1 MNFEEVKGFPKGF
14 LWGGAMAAN
23 QVEGAYNQDGK
34 GLSDHDF
41 KECKGNVPMSEMSL
55 DDFHKTSFEE
65 KEGTYYPY
73 RGAVDHYNRY
83 KEDIALFAEMGFS
96 CLRTSIMWTRLFPNG
111 DETEVN
117 QAGLQ
122 HYIDYIDELLKHNIE
137 PIITLNHYDTPI
149 HLIEEY
155 GGWENRKLVE
165 FFTRFCKV
173 VFESF
178 KGKIK
183 YYTTFNEINSLS
195 FFAIFDK
202 SGKGYQVAY
211 TKAHHQFIAA
221 ATAVKMC
228 HEIDPEAKIGMM
240 LAGGLGITYPET
252 CHPSDTEKV
261 RLSQWP
267 SELFSDVQVRGAY
280 PYYAQRF
287 FAENNVVLPIEEGDE
302 EILKAGKVDFLSF
315 SYYMSSVTSSGEGKD
330 MTAGNMMFGVKN
342 PYLKASDW
350 GWQID
355 PQGLRTSLNYM
366 YNKYQIPLMIVE
378 NGLGA
383 YDKVEEDGS
392 IHDNYRIDYLRQH
405 VKQMKE
411 AVKDGVDLLAYAPW
425 TAMDLVSAGTV
436 EMEKRYGFV
445 YVDLDN
451 EGKGSLERKKKDSFE
466 WYKKVIA
473 SNGEEL
479 E

>member
-1 MNFEEVKGFPKGF
+1 MSLKEIKGFPKGF

-23 QVEGAYNQDGK
+23 QVEGAYDQDGK

-41 KECKGNVPMSEMSL
+41 KQCKGNVAMADMG
-55 DDFHKTSFEE
+55 DFHLTSFAE
-65 KEGTYYPY
+65 KDGAYYPY
-73 RGAVDHYNRY
+73 RQAVDHYNRY
-83 KEDIALFAEMGFS
+83 KEDIALFAEMGFT
-96 CLRTSIMWTRLFPNG
+96 CLRTSIMWSRLFPKG

-122 HYIDYIDELLKHNIE
+122 HYIDYIDEMLKYGIE

-149 HLIEEY
+149 YLIEHY
-155 GGWENRKLVE
+155 GGWENRQLVD

-173 VFESF
+173 IFETF

-183 YYTTFNEINSLS
+183 YYTTFNEINTLS

-211 TKAHHQFIAA
+211 SKAHNQFIAA
-221 ATAVKMC
+221 AKVVKMC
-228 HEIDPEAKIGMM
+228 HEIDPAAKIGMM
-240 LAGGLGITYPET
+240 LAGGLGITYPYS
-252 CHPSDTEKV
+252 CHPSDVEKV

-267 SELFSDVQVRGAY
+267 SELFSDVQVRGKY

-287 FAENNVVLPIEEGDE
+287 FAENNVELPWVEGDDV
-302 EILKAGKVDFLSF
+302 ILAEGKVDFLSF
-315 SYYMSSVTSSGEGKD
+315 SYYMSSVASSNEGKE
-330 MTAGNMMFGVKN
+330 MSGGNMMFGAKN
-342 PYLKASDW
+342 PHLKASDW

-366 YNKYQIPLMIVE
+366 YNKYQVPLMIVE

-383 YDKVEEDGS
+383 YDKVEADGS
-392 IHDNYRIDYLRQH
+392 INDDYRIDYLREH
-405 VKQMKE
+405 VRQMKE

-425 TAMDLVSAGTV
+425 TAMDLVSASTV
-436 EMEKRYGFV
+436 EMEKRYGFI

-451 EGKGSLERKKKDSFE
+451 DGNGTMERKKKKSFN

-473 SNGEEL
+473 SNGEDIE
-479 E
+479 